1 MNVRWRRAVVITLI
15 VVAFAL
21 LWAAVAFEWLTE
33 AGIIWGLA
41 LVVIAFAVLAVV
53 AAFRKRP
60 RPEPSDQLSA
70 SDEHSDLYLGR
81 QKRVQ
86 PRRDVRETSQIGDGL
101 PPDPLAIRNQND

>member
-1 MNVRWRRAVVITLI
+1 MNVRWRRAIVITLI
-15 VVAFAL
+15 VAAFGL

-41 LVVIAFAVLAVV
+41 LVVITFAVLAVV

-60 RPEPSDQLSA
+60 RPESSDQLNA
-70 SDEHSDLYLGR
+70 SDEYSDLYLGR

-86 PRRDVRETSQIGDGL
+86 PRRDVRETSQIGEGL